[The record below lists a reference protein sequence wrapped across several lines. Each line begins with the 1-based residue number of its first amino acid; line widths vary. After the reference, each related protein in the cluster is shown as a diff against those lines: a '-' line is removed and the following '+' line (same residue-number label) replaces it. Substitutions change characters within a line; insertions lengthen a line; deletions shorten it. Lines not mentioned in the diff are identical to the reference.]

1 MIDDIKRLAGP
12 YTGEGLTSFA
22 FSFKIFEPTDV
33 AVVVASSG
41 EQDTSGSRLTYG
53 TDFAVSMNSDQ
64 DTTPGGTVTL
74 KTALT
79 LGQTLSVVSAVP
91 YDQTTQL
98 TNYSRF
104 PPEIINTALDRTVVL
119 IQQLKEAM
127 GRAITV
133 PETSSKTG
141 DQFRDEILNLAANA
155 EDWANTSA
163 SSAAAAAQSA
173 ADAKTTLATIKT
185 ETDAQIK
192 RVEESG
198 DSQVKRIETAT
209 DGTLANIGVSCAEQ
223 IWTVDEAVAAGT
235 EITLP
240 KAMFYV
246 AGRKHLRMVWNGEP
260 LLRGTDFTEVGSPDL
275 TSTKITL
282 AFPLAKGDV
291 LMAWTVPL
299 GRGNMDELYALI
311 QSNSDAIADLSSKVV
326 YKSESTSSGSSSSSG
341 SGT

>member
-1 MIDDIKRLAGP
+1 MSITLQSRRAGP
-12 YTGEGLTSFA
+12 YTADGSVTAFTFA
-22 FSFKIFEPTDV
+22 FKVFSSTDV
-33 AVVVASSG
+33 AVY
-41 EQDTSGSRLTYG
+41 TSGDSGATEEQIASTSYSVMLN
-53 TDFAVSMNSDQ
+53 ADQ
-64 DTTPGGTVTL
+64 EANPGGTVTF
-74 KTALT
+74 
-79 LGQTLSVVSAVP
+79 SVAPASGTTVAIVSAIP
-91 YDQTTQL
+91 MTQPMVL
-98 TNYSRF
+98 TNRGGFF
-104 PPEIINTALDRTVVL
+104 PETLNSSADRAIAL
-119 IQQLKEAM
+119 IQQISERVD
-127 GRAITV
+127 RAVTLNA
-133 PETSSKTG
+133 TSEKTA

-185 ETDAQIK
+185 ETDSQIK

-198 DSQVKRIETAT
+198 DSQVKRIENAT

-240 KAMFYV
+240 RAMFYV
-246 AGRKHLRMVWNGEP
+246 VGRKHLRVVWNGEP
-260 LLRGTDFTEVGSPDL
+260 LLRGTDFNEVGSPDL

-299 GRGNMDELYALI
+299 GRGSIDELYALI

-326 YKSESTSSGSSSSSG
+326 YKSESSSSSG